1 MSDPKND
8 REQEDAARRNMLVMI
23 GAGLLIVIVGGWLVF
38 AIRAISITN
47 AAAPKATAIA
57 TGHPSKSRARPA

>member
-38 AIRAISITN
+38 AIRGYLDHERCRAE
-47 AAAPKATAIA
+47 
-57 TGHPSKSRARPA
+57 GHRYCDRPPIEVPR